1 MQQDIENQL
10 GNNNFNNCM
19 YNPAILT
26 PLQYGMYFVI
36 IGAAYLLPLSITGKR
51 MEMYP
56 EMWRRYPWLITL
68 RNVPTSITSGLIV
81 PIIFY
86 VKNQRARSYIKREFW
101 DWAPD
106 CIQLYNPYQP
116 KINIIMKSKF
126 DVKDVIDR
134 PEETNKVFEE
144 SNPDGVEVEVVAHS
158 VAAKDDFVSTH
169 FFK

>member
-1 MQQDIENQL
+1 MQQDIENQF

-36 IGAAYLLPLSITGKR
+36 IGAAMLLPLSITDKR
-51 MEMYP
+51 MEIYP
-56 EMWRRYPWLITL
+56 ERWRRYPWLITL
-68 RNVPTSITSGLIV
+68 RNAPNAITTGLIV

-86 VKNQRARSYIKREFW
+86 VKNQRARGYIKREFW

-116 KINIIMKSKF
+116 KINIIMKSKI